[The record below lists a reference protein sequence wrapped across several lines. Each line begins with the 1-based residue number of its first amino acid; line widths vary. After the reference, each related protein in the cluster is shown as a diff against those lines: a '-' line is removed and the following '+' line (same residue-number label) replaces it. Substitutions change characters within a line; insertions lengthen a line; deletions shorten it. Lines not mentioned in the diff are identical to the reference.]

1 MKLFPML
8 SSATKLTAVIGN
20 PIGHSLSPLLHNDI
34 YVREDV
40 DAVMLAFQNPS
51 IAELVSAIRAL
62 PIHLTAITL
71 PHKESVIP
79 LLDEVDE
86 KALSIGS
93 VNTIINTD
101 GKLKGFNTDVV
112 GIAVALKDAPL
123 KGKSV
128 LIFGAGGAARA
139 VAYHMKECGAKI
151 HSYDR
156 TFKKAQ
162 ILCEKFGGMALE
174 LDAMNG
180 TQFDVIVNASPVGL
194 HPNTDATPV
203 PKEMI
208 KKGGIV
214 FDLVYNPL
222 ETRLMREATERGAQ
236 AISGLT
242 MLVEQAL
249 EQERLWLGRE
259 IGNAPYYVL
268 LEREL
273 NKANSR

>member
-1 MKLFPML
+1 MAI
-8 SSATKLTAVIGN
+8 SAHTKLTAVIGN
-20 PIGHSLSPLLHNDI
+20 PIGHSLSPILHNEI
-34 YVREDV
+34 YLREDV
-40 DAVMLAFQNPS
+40 DAVMLAFQNPNIS
-51 IAELVSAIRAL
+51 ELVHAIRSL
-62 PIHLTAITL
+62 SIHLTAITL

-79 LLDEVDE
+79 LLDDVDE
-86 KALSIGS
+86 KALAIGS
-93 VNTIINTD
+93 VNTVINID
-101 GKLKGFNTDVV
+101 GKLKGYNTDVV
-112 GIAVALKDAPL
+112 GIAVALKDATL
-123 KGKSV
+123 KGKTV

-156 TFKKAQ
+156 TFKKAES
-162 ILCEKFGGMALE
+162 LCEKFGGTALVA
-174 LDAMNG
+174 DALKG

-194 HPNTDATPV
+194 HPKEDDTPV
-203 PKEMI
+203 SREMI
-208 KKGGIV
+208 RKGSIV

-222 ETRLMREATERGAQ
+222 ETRLMREAREAGALV
-236 AISGLT
+236 ISGLT

-273 NKANSR
+273 SKQHGKQ

>member
-1 MKLFPML
+1 M
-8 SSATKLTAVIGN
+8 SISAHTKLTAVIGN

-34 YVREDV
+34 YVREDI

-51 IAELVSAIRAL
+51 IAELVQAMRAL

-79 LLDEVDE
+79 LLDEVDA
-86 KALSIGS
+86 KALAIGS
-93 VNTIINTD
+93 VNTVVNTN

-112 GIAVALKDAPL
+112 GIAVALKDATL

-162 ILCEKFGGMALE
+162 TLCEKFGGTALE

-180 TQFDVIVNASPVGL
+180 TQFDIIVNASPVGL

-273 NKANSR
+273 NKMNPR

>member
-1 MKLFPML
+1 MAI
-8 SSATKLTAVIGN
+8 SAHTKLTAVIGN
-20 PIGHSLSPLLHNDI
+20 PIGHSLSPLLHNEI

-40 DAVMLAFQNPS
+40 DAVMLAFQNAS
-51 IAELVSAIRAL
+51 ITELVSAIRAL

-86 KALSIGS
+86 KALAIGS
-93 VNTIINTD
+93 VNTVINTD
-101 GKLKGFNTDVV
+101 GKLKGYNTDVV
-112 GIAVALKDAPL
+112 GIAVALKGATL
-123 KGKSV
+123 KGKNV

-151 HSYDR
+151 FSYDR

-162 ILCEKFGGMALE
+162 ILCEKFGGTALE
-174 LDAMNG
+174 LDALNG
-180 TQFDVIVNASPVGL
+180 VQFDVIVNASPVGL
-194 HPNTDATPV
+194 HPNEDATPV
-203 PKEMI
+203 SKDMI
-208 KKGGIV
+208 RKGSVV

-222 ETRLMREATERGAQ
+222 ETRLMREATEKGAQ

-273 NKANSR
+273 NKQHSK

>member
-1 MKLFPML
+1 M
-8 SSATKLTAVIGN
+8 SISAHTKLTAVIGN

-34 YVREDV
+34 YVREDI

-51 IAELVSAIRAL
+51 IAELVQAMRAL

-79 LLDEVDE
+79 LLDEVDA
-86 KALSIGS
+86 KALAIGS
-93 VNTIINTD
+93 VNTVVNTN

-112 GIAVALKDAPL
+112 GIAVALKDATL

-162 ILCEKFGGMALE
+162 TLCEKFGGTALE

-180 TQFDVIVNASPVGL
+180 TQFDVIVNATPVGL
-194 HPNTDATPV
+194 HPNENATPV
-203 PKEMI
+203 SKDMIHKESV
-208 KKGGIV
+208 V

-222 ETRLMREATERGAQ
+222 ETRLMREAREVGAQ
-236 AISGLT
+236 IISGLT

-273 NKANSR
+273 SRQHSVR

>member
-1 MKLFPML
+1 M
-8 SSATKLTAVIGN
+8 SISAHTKLTAVIGN

-34 YVREDV
+34 YAREEV
-40 DAVMLAFQNPS
+40 DAVMLAFQNPN
-51 IAELVSAIRAL
+51 IAELVAAIRSL

-79 LLDEVDE
+79 LLDEVDA
-86 KALSIGS
+86 KALAIGS
-93 VNTIINTD
+93 VNTVVNTN
-101 GKLKGFNTDVV
+101 GKLKGYNTDVV
-112 GIAVALKDAPL
+112 GIAVALKDAAL

-139 VAYHMKECGAKI
+139 VAYHMKESGAKI

-156 TFKKAQ
+156 TLKKAQ
-162 ILCEKFGGMALE
+162 LLCEKFGGTALE
-174 LDAMNG
+174 AAALNG
-180 TQFDVIVNASPVGL
+180 MQFDVIVNASPVGL

-208 KKGGIV
+208 RKGGVV

-222 ETRLMREATERGAQ
+222 ETRLMREAREVGAQ
-236 AISGLT
+236 VISGLT

-273 NKANSR
+273 NKQHK

>member
-1 MKLFPML
+1 M
-8 SSATKLTAVIGN
+8 SISAHTKLTAVIGN
-20 PIGHSLSPLLHNDI
+20 PIGHSLSPLLHNEI

-40 DAVMLAFQNPS
+40 DAVMLAFQNPN
-51 IAELVSAIRAL
+51 IGELVSAIRAL

-71 PHKESVIP
+71 PHKESVIQ
-79 LLDEVDE
+79 LLDEVDK
-86 KALSIGS
+86 KALEIGS
-93 VNTIINTD
+93 VNTIINTG
-101 GKLKGFNTDVV
+101 GKLEGYNTDVV
-112 GIAVALKDAPL
+112 GITVALKDMVL
-123 KGKSV
+123 KGKSI

-139 VAYHMKECGAKI
+139 VAYHMRERGAKI

-162 ILCEKFGGMALE
+162 TLCERFGGTALG
-174 LDAMNG
+174 LDALKG

-194 HPNTDATPV
+194 NPNTDATPV

-208 KKGGIV
+208 RKGGIV

-222 ETRLMREATERGAQ
+222 ETRLMREAREAGAQ
-236 AISGLT
+236 VISGLA

-273 NKANSR
+273 NKANR

>member
-1 MKLFPML
+1 M
-8 SSATKLTAVIGN
+8 SISAHTKLTAVIGN

-34 YVREDV
+34 YMREDI

-51 IAELVSAIRAL
+51 IAELVQAMRAL

-79 LLDEVDE
+79 LLDEVDA
-86 KALSIGS
+86 KALAIGS
-93 VNTIINTD
+93 VNTVVNTN

-112 GIAVALKDAPL
+112 GIAVALKDATL

-162 ILCEKFGGMALE
+162 TLCEKFGGTALE

-180 TQFDVIVNASPVGL
+180 TQFDIIVNASPVGL

-222 ETRLMREATERGAQ
+222 ETRLMREAVEAGAQ

-273 NKANSR
+273 SKMNPR

>member
-1 MKLFPML
+1 MI
-8 SSATKLTAVIGN
+8 SASTKLTAVIGN
-20 PIGHSLSPLLHNDI
+20 PIGHSLSPLLHNEI
-34 YVREDV
+34 FLREDV
-40 DAVMLAFQNPS
+40 DAVMLAFQNAD
-51 IAELVSAIRAL
+51 INELVSAMRAL
-62 PIHLTAITL
+62 PVHLIAVTL
-71 PHKESVIP
+71 PHKESIIS

-86 KALSIGS
+86 KALAIGS
-93 VNTIINTD
+93 VNTVINTD
-101 GKLKGFNTDVV
+101 GKLKGYNTDVV
-112 GIAVALKDAPL
+112 GIAVALKDATL

-162 ILCEKFGGMALE
+162 TLCEKFGGMALE
-174 LDAMNG
+174 LAALNG
-180 TQFDVIVNASPVGL
+180 TQFDVIVNATPVGL

-203 PKEMI
+203 SKDI
-208 KKGGIV
+208 IRKGSVV

-222 ETRLMREATERGAQ
+222 ETRLMREATEKGAQ

-273 NKANSR
+273 NKQHRP

>member
-1 MKLFPML
+1 MI
-8 SSATKLTAVIGN
+8 SASTKLTAVIGN
-20 PIGHSLSPLLHNDI
+20 PIGHSLSPLLHNEI
-34 YVREDV
+34 FVREDV
-40 DAVMLAFQNPS
+40 DAVMLAFQNAS
-51 IAELVSAIRAL
+51 ITELVQAIRAL

-93 VNTIINTD
+93 VNTVINTG
-101 GKLKGFNTDVV
+101 GKLKGYNTDVV
-112 GIAVALKDAPL
+112 GVAVALKDAAL

-139 VAYHMKECGAKI
+139 VAYHMKDCGAKI
-151 HSYDR
+151 YSYDR
-156 TFKKAQ
+156 TLKKAQ
-162 ILCEKFGGMALE
+162 ALCKKFGGTALE
-174 LDAMNG
+174 QGSMNEM
-180 TQFDVIVNASPVGL
+180 QFDVIINASPVGL

-203 PKEMI
+203 PKEMV

-222 ETRLMREATERGAQ
+222 ETRLMREAKEAGAQ

-273 NKANSR
+273 SKQHQ